1 MSEPVSPT
9 DTPESKYKPV
19 FSDRARTVIYVLG
32 LAATAVG
39 LGFMQ
44 FGAPDI
50 GNYIVTVGGLLTG
63 GFGVAYN
70 PVRMAAK

>member
-1 MSEPVSPT
+1 MDET
-9 DTPESKYKPV
+9 RTPENNNDTYTPV
-19 FSDRARTVIYVLG
+19 FNRTARTVIYIAG
-32 LAATAVG
+32 LAATVVG
-39 LGFMQ
+39 LGFAQ